1 MSCNRVLFQN
11 VCLCIHFQ
19 TFLRQIRPLRPQTS
33 KCKPSQASLLNFGDF
48 HLLITLFVCL
58 PLIRPHAGL
67 KLPSQVSLKCQICP
81 LRPPFDKAS
90 ILYLSQG

>member
-11 VCLCIHFQ
+11 VCLCVHSQ
-19 TFLRQIRPLRPQTS
+19 TFLEQIRPLRPQTS
-33 KCKPSQASLLNFGDF
+33 KYKPSAASLLKFGNF

-67 KLPSQVSLKCQICP
+67 KLPSQVSLKYQI
-81 LRPPFDKAS
+81 RPPRALFDKAS
-90 ILYLSQG
+90 VLYLSQE